1 MAATLFLS
9 GVSTLSLD
17 DKSRLSLPA
26 RFRRILEDECQG
38 QCTLTVSLFDNC
50 LWLYPQTQWEELL
63 ESICSL
69 PISNEAAGR
78 ALSRVLLG
86 NAVSFKLDNQGRFL
100 LPKNLRDFASL
111 KREVA
116 LLGFH
121 NKFEIWS
128 SEALILKQE
137 QDRALA
143 QEALAADGSKLLL
156 NLRL

>member
-1 MAATLFLS
+1 M
-9 GVSTLSLD
+9 
-17 DKSRLSLPA
+17 
-26 RFRRILEDECQG
+26 
-38 QCTLTVSLFDNC
+38 
-50 LWLYPQTQWEELL
+50 
-63 ESICSL
+63 ESISSL

-111 KREVA
+111 QREVS

-128 SEALILKQE
+128 SEALIAKQAE
-137 QDRALA
+137 DRALA